1 MSQTSDNSRTFRIIN
16 LDEVVTEKLSS
27 KNVVVT
33 KHENINY
40 VELASVD
47 DIAEI
52 KSMFDANNM
61 KYKQCSYSTFVRFK
75 DELTV
80 EQLNALASELCEN
93 VNVLY
98 SRVDDNNHTGKL
110 VVDRLEDYAK
120 LKSNTGDV
128 NFYRFDPG
136 NVTSRVNNNQ
146 ERKPVQENGGWQ
158 KVQSKY
164 SVSNRYTQG
173 DAGGRGGGAGGGR
186 GGAQRGRGGAQRGR
200 GGGRVNNQ
208 NA

>member
-16 LDEVVTEKLSS
+16 LDDTVTEKLSS

-52 KSMFDANNM
+52 KSIFDANNM

-136 NVTSRVNNNQ
+136 NVTSRVNTNQ

-164 SVSNRYTQG
+164 SVSNRYTQSG
-173 DAGGRGGGAGGGR
+173 TGGGRGR
-186 GGAQRGRGGAQRGR
+186 GGAQRGRGGAQHSR
-200 GGGRVNNQ
+200 GGGHVNNQ
-208 NA
+208 NV

>member
-52 KSMFDANNM
+52 KSMFDSNNM

-93 VNVLY
+93 VNILY

-136 NVTSRVNNNQ
+136 NVTSRVNTNQ
-146 ERKPVQENGGWQ
+146 ERKPVQDNNGWQ

-173 DAGGRGGGAGGGR
+173 AGGTGGR